1 MHPGP
6 GPLALVGSGE
16 YLAVMAGVEGA
27 LIEGRPRRYV
37 QIPTAAAPEGP
48 DRLQYWLDLGAA
60 QAERLGVQQV
70 PVVVRDRDEA
80 GSEDLA
86 ALIDGAGLVYLSGGN
101 PQFLARTLRGTRV
114 WAAIEAAWRSG
125 AALAGCSA
133 GAIALTDWVPAV
145 RSPAR
150 AAEPGLGVLPW
161 LRVLPHFDRM
171 RSWAA
176 DLAARAAAG
185 APPGTTVIGIDEET
199 AIVDLTGGG
208 RSWQVH
214 GRQQAWILA
223 AGQDQETGQDQDT
236 GPYPAGAII
245 KIDLYKS
252 PLISCGACT
261 RSMCSATPCAGGSSN
276 CSPRAS

>member
-16 YLAVMAGVEGA
+16 YLEVMADVEGA

-48 DRLQYWLDLGAA
+48 RRLRYWLDLGAA
-60 QAERLGVQQV
+60 QAERLGVEPV

-80 GSEDLA
+80 GSADLA
-86 ALIDGAGLVYLSGGN
+86 ALIHGAGLIYLSGGN

-114 WAAIEAAWRSG
+114 WAAVEAAWRSG

-150 AAEPGLGVLPW
+150 EPEAEPEAEPGLGVLPW

-171 RSWAA
+171 RSWAP
-176 DLAARAAAG
+176 DLATRAAAG
-185 APPGTTVIGIDEET
+185 APPGTTVIGIDEDT

-214 GRQQAWILA
+214 GRQQAWVLDG
-223 AGQDQETGQDQDT
+223 GQDSTGR
-236 GPYPAGAII
+236 PFPVGA
-245 KIDLYKS
+245 
-252 PLISCGACT
+252 AVNT
-261 RSMCSATPCAGGSSN
+261 
-276 CSPRAS
+276 

>member
-16 YLAVMAGVEGA
+16 YLEVMADVEGA

-48 DRLQYWLDLGAA
+48 RRLRYWLDLGAA
-60 QAERLGVQQV
+60 QAERLGVEPV

-80 GSEDLA
+80 GSADLA
-86 ALIDGAGLVYLSGGN
+86 ALIHGAGLIYLSGGN

-150 AAEPGLGVLPW
+150 EPGTEPEPGLGVLPW

-171 RSWAA
+171 RAWAP

-185 APPGTTVIGIDEET
+185 APPGTTVIGIDEDT

-208 RSWQVH
+208 RRWQVQ
-214 GRQQAWILA
+214 GRQQAWVLDG
-223 AGQDQETGQDQDT
+223 GQDSAGR
-236 GPYPAGAII
+236 PFPAGAAV
-245 KIDLYKS
+245 DS
-252 PLISCGACT
+252 
-261 RSMCSATPCAGGSSN
+261 
-276 CSPRAS
+276 

>member
-16 YLAVMAGVEGA
+16 YLEVMADVEGA

-48 DRLQYWLDLGAA
+48 RRLRYWLDLGAA
-60 QAERLGVQQV
+60 QAERLGVEPV

-80 GSEDLA
+80 GSADLA
-86 ALIDGAGLVYLSGGN
+86 ALIHGAGLIYLSGGN

-114 WAAIEAAWRSG
+114 WAAVEAAWRSG

-150 AAEPGLGVLPW
+150 EPGPEPEPEPGLGVLPW

-171 RSWAA
+171 RSWAP
-176 DLAARAAAG
+176 DLATRAAAG
-185 APPGTTVIGIDEET
+185 APPGTTVIGIDEDT

-214 GRQQAWILA
+214 GRQRAWVLDG
-223 AGQDQETGQDQDT
+223 GQDSTGR
-236 GPYPAGAII
+236 PFPAGA
-245 KIDLYKS
+245 
-252 PLISCGACT
+252 AVNT
-261 RSMCSATPCAGGSSN
+261 
-276 CSPRAS
+276 